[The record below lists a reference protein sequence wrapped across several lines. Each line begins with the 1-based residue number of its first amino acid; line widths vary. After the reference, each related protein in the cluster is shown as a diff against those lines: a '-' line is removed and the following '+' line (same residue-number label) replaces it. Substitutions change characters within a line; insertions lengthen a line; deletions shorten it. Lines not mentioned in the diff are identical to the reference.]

1 MAERAESAAMGS
13 MGGILGEKDSRLQKL
28 IITMAEADNQGV
40 SVNSAK
46 KCAEML
52 VYARN
57 RGACGTRR
65 RRDGDGRKAGRLAGL
80 IVSRK
85 TLVAW
90 GPKRTIKA

>member
-1 MAERAESAAMGS
+1 

-46 KCAEML
+46 NCDEML

-57 RGACGTRR
+57 RGA
-65 RRDGDGRKAGRLAGL
+65 
-80 IVSRK
+80 
-85 TLVAW
+85 
-90 GPKRTIKA
+90 